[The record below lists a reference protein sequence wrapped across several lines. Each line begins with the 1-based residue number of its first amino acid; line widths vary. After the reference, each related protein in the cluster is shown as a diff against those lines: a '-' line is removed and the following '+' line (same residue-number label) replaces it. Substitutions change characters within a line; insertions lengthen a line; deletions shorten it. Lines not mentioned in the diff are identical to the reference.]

1 MSQGQTIRAFA
12 AFLFLSLGCI
22 TINLY
27 FPVAELQD
35 AAAEIVSEVRPEMEL
50 SAEPPAAPPSD
61 PAPNPSP
68 EPPVNAPS
76 APDPAPTPPS
86 DPPSDPPPEP
96 LPDLPDDPPPD
107 PAPEDG
113 GGKPSTPGGPDKEG
127 EARAGQGNPQGE
139 SSRFVFSLFRPGV
152 AYAAQDEQGG
162 GARKDEKKVKIDVS
176 TPVIRKIKE
185 TLKKRFPKLV
195 PLYEAGALGEGRDGL
210 LAEREK
216 EKLNLKQARDL
227 AALLEAENE
236 DRQNLYAEI
245 ARANGIG
252 EEKIPDIGQ
261 LFSVEWQ
268 KAARAGWWIEKEKD
282 QWEKKPAERKPEKK
296 KAPQK
301 KK

>member
-1 MSQGQTIRAFA
+1 MMSHRERSTRAFA
-12 AFLFLSLGCI
+12 AFLLLSLGCI

-35 AAAEIVSEVRPEMEL
+35 AAAEIVSEVRPQLEVPVE
-50 SAEPPAAPPSD
+50 SPAVPPADPMPIPPSD
-61 PAPNPSP
+61 PL
-68 EPPVNAPS
+68 
-76 APDPAPTPPS
+76 PDPLPDLP
-86 DPPSDPPPEP
+86 DDP
-96 LPDLPDDPPPD
+96 LPDLPDDPPSDLP
-107 PAPEDG
+107 PGDG
-113 GGKPSTPGGPDKEG
+113 GGKPSTPGTPEPSGKKEA
-127 EARAGQGNPQGE
+127 EASAGRGTHQGASPRYG
-139 SSRFVFSLFRPGV
+139 FTLFRSSV
-152 AYAAQDEQGG
+152 AYAAEDEKGG
-162 GARKDEKKVKIDVS
+162 GERKDEKKVKIEIS

-195 PLYEAGALGEGRDGL
+195 PLYEAGALGEGWDGY

-236 DRQNLYAEI
+236 DRKNLYAEI

-268 KAARAGWWIEKEKD
+268 KAAKAGWWIERGKD
-282 QWEKKPAERKPEKK
+282 RWEKKPAERKPEKK

-301 KK
+301 KN